1 MFDEWESIRQ
11 SIQWVVAIYII
22 MLLDYKTITRI
33 ISDITN
39 EEEA

>member
-11 SIQWVVAIYII
+11 SIQWVVAIYI
-22 MLLDYKTITRI
+22 MLLDYETITRI
-33 ISDITN
+33 ISDNTN